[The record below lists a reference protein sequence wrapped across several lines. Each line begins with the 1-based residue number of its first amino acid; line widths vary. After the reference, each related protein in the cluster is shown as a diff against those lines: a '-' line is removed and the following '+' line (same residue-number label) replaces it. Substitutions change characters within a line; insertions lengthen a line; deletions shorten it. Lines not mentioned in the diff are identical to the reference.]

1 MPYQIKAGKAS
12 IENGRFAIR
21 DNSDRYSPHKP
32 MEYVKS
38 VHYVILYA
46 TTKYTYMTVFMFPV
60 SNDR

>member
-1 MPYQIKAGKAS
+1 MPYQIKAGKAL

-21 DNSDRYSPHKP
+21 DNYDRHTPHKP

-46 TTKYTYMTVFMFPV
+46 TTKYTYITV
-60 SNDR
+60 SCLK

>member
-21 DNSDRYSPHKP
+21 DNYDRHSPHKP

-46 TTKYTYMTVFMFPV
+46 TTKYTYI
-60 SNDR
+60 